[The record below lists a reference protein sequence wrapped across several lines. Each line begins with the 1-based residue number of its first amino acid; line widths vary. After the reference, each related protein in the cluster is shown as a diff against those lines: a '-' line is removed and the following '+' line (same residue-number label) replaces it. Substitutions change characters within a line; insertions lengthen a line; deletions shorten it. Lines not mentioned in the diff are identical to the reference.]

1 MINLA
6 KKCHSL
12 QSTVLL
18 SLSQRKQIT
27 KAIEMEEENP
37 GKQMPQTRVGWCATL
52 CLSQPPDHQSRKT
65 LLLNILCSNIQA
77 DSPRHTRHWRRIR
90 ELFVLWT
97 YLICSGD
104 RGQLFSLWS
113 QPQLVTHS
121 QVCPWGKEGA
131 GIQSHRETT
140 VTLWK
145 PLPASSARLTQV
157 ARSLH

>member
-52 CLSQPPDHQSRKT
+52 SPSQPPTTKAEKPFCLMFSAATFRLT
-65 LLLNILCSNIQA
+65 L
-77 DSPRHTRHWRRIR
+77 RHTRHWRRIR
-90 ELFVLWT
+90 ELFILWT

-113 QPQLVTHS
+113 QPHLVTHS
-121 QVCPWGKEGA
+121 QVCPRGKEGA
-131 GIQSHRETT
+131 GIQSHREAT
-140 VTLWK
+140 VTL
-145 PLPASSARLTQV
+145 
-157 ARSLH
+157 

>member
-52 CLSQPPDHQSRKT
+52 SPSQPPDHQSRKT

-77 DSPRHTRHWRRIR
+77 DSP
-90 ELFVLWT
+90 T
-97 YLICSGD
+97 YSALAQNSWAVCPLDIPYLL
-104 RGQLFSLWS
+104 RGQGTTLL
-113 QPQLVTHS
+113 LVVPTTPCHTLTGL
-121 QVCPWGKEGA
+121 PWGKEGA
-131 GIQSHRETT
+131 GIQSHREAT